1 MKITAVRTRVMGT
14 PGRNWIFVFVETD
27 EGITGVGE
35 ATTEYQEQAVVSSIE
50 QHFAPLLVGR
60 DPTRIER
67 LWQVMYR
74 MFWWR
79 QGVVMTSAISG
90 IEQALW
96 DIAGKA
102 YGQPVY
108 RLLGGPCRDR
118 VRLYARGDL
127 GLSSEAEEAQA
138 AITEGFTAFKWGYGP
153 TGKPFDEEVNIRA
166 AHETASA
173 IAEATGDQ
181 IDCSLHLELMVD
193 CAGLFS
199 LGGAIRLIRGLQG
212 YRMLF
217 VEEPVCVDNLNEMER
232 LHQVGTGIKLALGER
247 LSTRW
252 AFREYLE
259 RRAVDVVQPD
269 ICHAGGIGELRKIAA
284 MAEVYGV
291 KVAPHNPY
299 GPVALAAAVHFAAA
313 TSNFLILEYCRRTP
327 LFFQVQKQGIEIAN
341 GHAELPTA
349 AGLGVEL
356 DEELIAQHPYQ
367 PLAIREYYD
376 SDGAVPMI

>member
-1 MKITAVRTRVMGT
+1 MKITRIRTRVMNT

-27 EGITGVGE
+27 AGITGIGE
-35 ATTEYQEQAVVSSIE
+35 ATTEYQEQAVVAAIE
-50 QHFAPLLVGR
+50 QYFAPRLVGR
-60 DPTRIER
+60 NPTEIER

-74 MFWWR
+74 LFWWR

-96 DIAGKA
+96 DVAGKA

-127 GLSSEAEEAQA
+127 GLSSQAEEAQTA
-138 AITEGFTAFKWGYGP
+138 VTEGFTAFKWGYGP
-153 TGKPFDEEVNIRA
+153 TGKPFDEAENIRV
-166 AHETASA
+166 AHDTARD
-173 IAEATGDQ
+173 IVNATGDR
-181 IDCSLHLELMVD
+181 LELMVD

-199 LGGAIRLIRGLQG
+199 LNGAIQLIRGLRD
-212 YRMLF
+212 YRVLF
-217 VEEPVCVDNLNEMER
+217 VEEPVCVDNLNEMEQ
-232 LHQVGTGIKLALGER
+232 LHRAGPGVNLALGER
-247 LSTRW
+247 LCTRW
-252 AFREYLE
+252 GFREFIE
-259 RRAVDVVQPD
+259 RRALDVVQPD
-269 ICHAGGIGELRKIAA
+269 ICHAGGIGELRKIAT
-284 MAEVYGV
+284 MAEIYGV

-327 LFFQVQKQGIEIAN
+327 LFFQVQKYGITIAN
-341 GHAELPTA
+341 AHAELPTA
-349 AGLGVEL
+349 PGLGVEL

-367 PLAIREYYD
+367 PLEIREYYGP
-376 SDGAVPMI
+376 DGGVPMV

>member
-1 MKITAVRTRVMGT
+1 MKITRIRTRVMGT

-27 EGITGVGE
+27 EGITGIGE
-35 ATTEYQEQAVVSSIE
+35 ATTEYQENAVINAIE
-50 QHFAPLLVGR
+50 QHFAPLLIGR
-60 DPTRIER
+60 NPTEIER

-74 MFWWR
+74 LYWWR

-102 YGQPVY
+102 YGQPIY

-127 GLSSEAEEAQA
+127 GLSTPAEEAKA
-138 AITEGFTAFKWGYGP
+138 AVTEGFGGFKWGYGP
-153 TGKPFDEEVNIRA
+153 TGKAFDEEENISR
-166 AHETASA
+166 AHETARD
-173 IAEATGDQ
+173 IVDATGDQ
-181 IDCSLHLELMVD
+181 LELMLD
-193 CAGLFS
+193 CAGLFT
-199 LGGAIRLIRGLQG
+199 LNGAMRLIRGLHG

-217 VEEPVCVDNLNEMER
+217 VEEPVCVDNINEMER
-232 LHQVGTGIKLALGER
+232 LHQASMGINLALGER
-247 LSTRW
+247 FCTRW
-252 AFREYLE
+252 AFKEFLE
-259 RRAVDVVQPD
+259 RRAVDVIQPD
-269 ICHAGGIGELRKIAA
+269 ICHAGGIGELRKIAT

-299 GPVALAAAVHFAAA
+299 GPVALAAALHFAAA

-327 LFFQVQKQGIEIAN
+327 LFFQVQKQGITIAK
-341 GHAELPTA
+341 GYAELPTA

-356 DEELIAQHPYQ
+356 DEELIARHPYQ
-367 PLAIREYYD
+367 PLGVREYYGA
-376 SDGAVPMI
+376 DGAVPLI

>member
-1 MKITAVRTRVMGT
+1 MKITSISTRLMGT

-27 EGITGVGE
+27 TGITGVGE
-35 ATTEYQEQAVVSSIE
+35 ATTEYQELAVVAAIE
-50 QHFAPLLVGR
+50 HHFAPLLIGR
-60 DPTRIER
+60 DPTEIER
-67 LWQVMYR
+67 LWQILYR
-74 MFWWR
+74 LFWWR
-79 QGVVMTSAISG
+79 QGVVMTSAVSG

-127 GLSSEAEEAQA
+127 GLPSQADEAQA
-138 AITEGFTAFKWGYGP
+138 ALAEGFTAFKWGYGP
-153 TGKPFDEEVNIRA
+153 TGKPFDEEENLRA
-166 AHETASA
+166 AHDIARA
-173 IAEATGDQ
+173 IVQATGDR
-181 IDCSLHLELMVD
+181 LELMVD

-199 LGGAIRLIRGLQG
+199 FNGAMRLIRGLSG

-217 VEEPVCVDNLNEMER
+217 VEEPVCVDNLNELER
-232 LHQVGTGIKLALGER
+232 LHQAGLGINLAIGER

-252 AFREYLE
+252 AFREIME

-269 ICHAGGIGELRKIAA
+269 ICHAGGIGELRKIAT

-299 GPVALAAAVHFAAA
+299 GPVALAAAVHFAAC
-313 TSNFLILEYCRRTP
+313 TSNFLILEFCRRSP
-327 LFFQVQKQGIEIAN
+327 LFFQVQKQGIAIED
-341 GHAELPTA
+341 GHAKLPTA
-349 AGLGVEL
+349 PGLGVEL
-356 DEELIAQHPYQ
+356 DAELIARYPYQ
-367 PLAIREYYD
+367 PLEIREYYGA
-376 SDGAVPMI
+376 DGAVPLI

>member
-138 AITEGFTAFKWGYGP
+138 AIAEGFTAFKWGYGP

-166 AHETASA
+166 AHETVSA

-217 VEEPVCVDNLNEMER
+217 VEEPVCADNLNEMER
-232 LHQVGTGIKLALGER
+232 LHQAGTGIKLALGER